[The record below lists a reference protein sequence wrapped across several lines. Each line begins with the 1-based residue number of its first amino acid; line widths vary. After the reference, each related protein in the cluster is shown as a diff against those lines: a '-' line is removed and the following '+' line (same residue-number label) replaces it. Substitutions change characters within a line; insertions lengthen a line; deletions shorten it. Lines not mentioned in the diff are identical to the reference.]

1 MKTQTRRSHIPI
13 APSSLTK
20 FWNEVEGLTQ
30 QIHGRA
36 YQLFEERGKI
46 DGHDLE
52 DWFKAESELLRP
64 ISFKISEKEN
74 VVHLRADVPGLKKEE
89 LEINLEPR
97 AITIKGERHEDTNKT
112 RETTS
117 DSEGHLE
124 RIYCRLPLPANV
136 VVDKAT
142 ATLEHG
148 VLEIWAPKAEQ
159 ERELKAA

>member
-1 MKTQTRRSHIPI
+1 MKAQTRRSHIPI

-20 FWNEVEGLTQ
+20 FWNDVEGLTQ
-30 QIHGRA
+30 QIHQRA

-74 VVHLRADVPGLKKEE
+74 VVHLRADVPGLKEEE

-97 AITIKGERHEDTNKT
+97 AITIKGERREDTNKMG
-112 RETTS
+112 EITS
-117 DSEGHLE
+117 DRRGHLE

-136 VVDKAT
+136 VVHEAT